1 MYDCDDNVTGCDDD
15 TVDDKSND
23 NDDDNVDDCDDDH
36 LWGSHCCAHPT
47 SRFSARREPSL
58 RTAPTTVD
66 GGACRG
72 HGGEKY
78 KREAHSS
85 GHGDR
90 RLARVQKV

>member
-1 MYDCDDNVTGCDDD
+1 MYDCDVTGCDDD

-72 HGGEKY
+72 HGWGEIEGG
-78 KREAHSS
+78 RRHSQVDMETCS
-85 GHGDR
+85 CPG
-90 RLARVQKV
+90 A